1 MDRQGLDRL
10 FARLV
15 RAALG
20 ALGFG
25 CLTACLLLGPSS
37 LSDRWR
43 SGTPGD
49 AEEEAP
55 GKSSRIIGSEILET
69 TYGPDFQAAVD
80 LVLAN
85 PVPPSQDDLRRLAGE
100 QDLREVWYAAKVRWI
115 LEGGTDAV
123 VMYRRAPLESPWHFE
138 EFLRIARGARIDL
151 GGEWP
156 LDESARPGGPTSASR
171 PGE

>member
-1 MDRQGLDRL
+1 MDRQGPDRL

-37 LSDRWR
+37 LSDHWR

-55 GKSSRIIGSEILET
+55 GKSSRIVGSEILEA

-85 PVPPSQDDLRRLAGE
+85 PVPPSQDELQRLAEERG
-100 QDLREVWYAAKVRWI
+100 LRDVWYAAKVRWL
-115 LEGGTDAV
+115 LEGGHDAV
-123 VMYRRAPLESPWHFE
+123 VMYRRAPLESPWHFA
-138 EFLRIARGARIDL
+138 EFLRIARGARIEL

-156 LDESARPGGPTSASR
+156 LDGSARPG
-171 PGE
+171 E

>member
-10 FARLV
+10 FARLG
-15 RAALG
+15 RAAMG

-25 CLTACLLLGPSS
+25 CLTACLLLGPGF

-43 SGTPGD
+43 SGTPGEV
-49 AEEEAP
+49 EEGAP
-55 GKSSRIIGSEILET
+55 TESPRILGSEVLEA

-80 LVLAN
+80 LVRASSA
-85 PVPPSQDDLRRLAGE
+85 PPDRDELRRLAEERG
-100 QDLREVWYAAKVRWI
+100 LRDVWYTTKVRWI

-123 VMYRRAPLESPWHFE
+123 VMYRRSPLESPWHFE
-138 EFLRIARGARIDL
+138 ELLQIARGARIEL

-156 LDESARPGGPTSASR
+156 PDGSARPG
-171 PGE
+171 E